1 MPFDILYCCFVLK
14 SCEAYKVLLTIFFKE
29 NRMLFKRFFIR
40 RYLLVYI
47 FCCSVIILGCSNLEN
62 YNRMDNNIEQ
72 FEQDED
78 VSYLLSKTSVNLPG
92 NVSVSDLGVSID
104 DRLQFLIAKKSNM
117 VGRSVSPL
125 DDAMT
130 QEKLEEILQ
139 EKIDI
144 LDIPELVSPSED
156 DIDMINEVFPDLT
169 EEEIVDNLYTI
180 GKIYQDM
187 VSAIAVDDILCA
199 GNLQSRSIGYK
210 DGAFQKD
217 DDNVTWYEI
226 AAVLKHPF
234 SAIGLKKQR
243 DISYNLTKSYYSSY
257 MSVDNKAD
265 AFRHSIWNIVMAKEG
280 WGLKKE
286 KLSWAE
292 DFSIAHEQGIKY
304 DGVASE
310 MDLHNNKVGRYFY
323 DNKVSKKY
331 TKILWWKIE
340 AGVKE
345 PSYDEF
351 CKIIYSK
358 SQSAIFIDMSTTL
371 SKFKDMERKVSTTD
385 LIYIKK

>member
-1 MPFDILYCCFVLK
+1 M
-14 SCEAYKVLLTIFFKE
+14 
-29 NRMLFKRFFIR
+29 
-40 RYLLVYI
+40 
-47 FCCSVIILGCSNLEN
+47 
-62 YNRMDNNIEQ
+62 
-72 FEQDED
+72 
-78 VSYLLSKTSVNLPG
+78 
-92 NVSVSDLGVSID
+92 
-104 DRLQFLIAKKSNM
+104 
-117 VGRSVSPL
+117 
-125 DDAMT
+125 
-130 QEKLEEILQ
+130 
-139 EKIDI
+139 
-144 LDIPELVSPSED
+144 
-156 DIDMINEVFPDLT
+156 
-169 EEEIVDNLYTI
+169 
-180 GKIYQDM
+180 
-187 VSAIAVDDILCA
+187 
-199 GNLQSRSIGYK
+199 
-210 DGAFQKD
+210 
-217 DDNVTWYEI
+217 
-226 AAVLKHPF
+226 LKHPF

-292 DFSIAHEQGIKY
+292 DFSTAHEQGIKY

-340 AGVKE
+340 TGVKE

-358 SQSAIFIDMSTTL
+358 SQSVIFIDMSTTL

>member
-1 MPFDILYCCFVLK
+1 
-14 SCEAYKVLLTIFFKE
+14 
-29 NRMLFKRFFIR
+29 MLFKRFFIK

-169 EEEIVDNLYTI
+169 EEEIVYNWKNI
-180 GKIYQDM
+180 
-187 VSAIAVDDILCA
+187 
-199 GNLQSRSIGYK
+199 SRYG
-210 DGAFQKD
+210 
-217 DDNVTWYEI
+217 
-226 AAVLKHPF
+226 
-234 SAIGLKKQR
+234 
-243 DISYNLTKSYYSSY
+243 
-257 MSVDNKAD
+257 
-265 AFRHSIWNIVMAKEG
+265 
-280 WGLKKE
+280 
-286 KLSWAE
+286 
-292 DFSIAHEQGIKY
+292 
-304 DGVASE
+304 
-310 MDLHNNKVGRYFY
+310 
-323 DNKVSKKY
+323 
-331 TKILWWKIE
+331 
-340 AGVKE
+340 
-345 PSYDEF
+345 F
-351 CKIIYSK
+351 CYCS
-358 SQSAIFIDMSTTL
+358 
-371 SKFKDMERKVSTTD
+371 R
-385 LIYIKK
+385 